1 MGTTFEDIT
10 KNSFETRIFPS
21 FDGTTIDM
29 RAESELGVSWLTN
42 SQAVVVRDRYI
53 KPDLIR
59 RRCVPKGKQELLGI
73 EYSRVRPG
81 QSLAD
86 RVIYFEDL
94 DIVLRETYNAL
105 RIRCLRIFTLKYL

>member
-1 MGTTFEDIT
+1 M
-10 KNSFETRIFPS
+10 
-21 FDGTTIDM
+21 
-29 RAESELGVSWLTN
+29 
-42 SQAVVVRDRYI
+42 
-53 KPDLIR
+53 
-59 RRCVPKGKQELLGI
+59 PKGKQELLGI
-73 EYSRVRPG
+73 EYSRMRPG